1 MYSYQNHLLTS
12 TMTHHFGKTLMM
24 KVIIICKMQW
34 NVDVNNDNI
43 EVVNASPTIRI

>member
-1 MYSYQNHLLTS
+1 
-12 TMTHHFGKTLMM
+12 MTHYFGETWTM

-34 NVDVNNDNI
+34 KDDVNNDDI